1 MSEFDAPIAG
11 MSLTSELGGR
21 PWQKPAKNNEVED
34 AINEFVP
41 QLTNERFIEEL
52 LDVLESGVP
61 IMSIA
66 NSMQIGGVMKGL
78 HTIDVGILMLPVLV
92 ELLSY
97 IADEA
102 GIEYELGT
110 KKKVDSDEISP
121 AKIAALLAKHNKKS
135 KTPDVEEDMGVEEIM
150 EDTVDEPTGL
160 MARR

>member
-11 MSLTSELGGR
+11 MSLTAELGGK
-21 PWQKPAKNNEVED
+21 PWQQPAKNIEVED
-34 AINEFVP
+34 AINEFIP
-41 QLTNERFIEEL
+41 QITNPEFVEQL

-66 NSMQIGGVMKGL
+66 NSMQIGGAMKGL
-78 HTIDVGILMLPVLV
+78 HTLDVGILMLPVLV

-102 GIEYELGT
+102 GVEYELGT
-110 KKKVDSDEISP
+110 KKKIDSDAVSP
-121 AKIAALLAKHNKKS
+121 TKIAALIARHNKNKDV
-135 KTPDVEEDMGVEEIM
+135 DVEEDMAVEEVM

>member
-34 AINEFVP
+34 AINEFIQ

>member
-1 MSEFDAPIAG
+1 
-11 MSLTSELGGR
+11 
-21 PWQKPAKNNEVED
+21 
-34 AINEFVP
+34 
-41 QLTNERFIEEL
+41 
-52 LDVLESGVP
+52 
-61 IMSIA
+61 
-66 NSMQIGGVMKGL
+66 MQIGGVMKGL